1 MKKICLILA
10 LFIICLSLT
19 CVPVSAAGNMDKV
32 VDNADIL
39 TDIEES
45 ELEST
50 AQRMTTELGFDIVIV
65 TTESL
70 GNKSAEAYADD
81 FFDYNGYG
89 VGKDYTGV
97 LFLISMEGRDW
108 AISTCGKGIA
118 ALSDSELD
126 SIFYRI
132 SSYLSEDRYYEA
144 FSEYLA
150 VLESELNEYI
160 DETTVSAGEVVV
172 AFLKNAFI
180 GAIIAGIAL
189 FIMSR
194 GMKTDVK
201 QKNAVNYVVVGT
213 YNLKQHSDRFL
224 YTNTTKTRRSS
235 NSSSGGRSG
244 GGSSHRSSS
253 GRSHGGRSGKF

>member
-1 MKKICLILA
+1 MKKICFVLA
-10 LFIICLSLT
+10 CIIICLSLT
-19 CVPVSAAGNMDKV
+19 GIPVSAAGNMDKI
-32 VDNADIL
+32 VDNANL
-39 TDIEES
+39 LSDIEES

-65 TTESL
+65 TTDSMD
-70 GNKSAEAYADD
+70 GKTAEAYADD

-97 LFLISMEGRDW
+97 LFLISMEDRDW
-108 AISTCGKGIA
+108 AISTCGKGID

-132 SSYLSEDRYYEA
+132 SGYLSENRFYEA

-160 DETTVSAGEVVV
+160 EETTVSAVEIIGAV
-172 AFLKNAFI
+172 LKNALI
-180 GAIIAGIAL
+180 GAVIAAIAL
-189 FIMSR
+189 FVMSR

-201 QKNAVNYVVVGT
+201 QKNAVNYVVAGT
-213 YNLKQHSDRFL
+213 YNLKQHTDTFL

-235 NSSSGGRSG
+235 DSSGSGRSG